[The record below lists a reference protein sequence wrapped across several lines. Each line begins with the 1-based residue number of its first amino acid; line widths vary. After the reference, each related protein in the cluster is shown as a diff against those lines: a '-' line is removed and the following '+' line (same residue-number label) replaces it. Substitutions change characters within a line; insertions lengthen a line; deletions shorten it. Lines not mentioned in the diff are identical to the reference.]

1 MARQPRRST
10 VASLHDEAY
19 ARFVERL
26 VRHRKA
32 AGLSQ
37 QDVADKL
44 GWQQSVIAK
53 IETAQRRIDI
63 IELVRLAE
71 AVGFDPSR
79 LVRETRTDM
88 ITRGDV

>member
-1 MARQPRRST
+1 MARQPKRSA
-10 VASLHDEAY
+10 VASLHEEAY

-32 AGLSQ
+32 RGLSQ

-53 IETAQRRIDI
+53 IETVQRRIDM
-63 IELVRLAE
+63 IEFIRLAE
-71 AVGFDPSR
+71 AIGFDAAR
-79 LVRETRTDM
+79 VVREMRADM
-88 ITRGDV
+88 VSQGDI